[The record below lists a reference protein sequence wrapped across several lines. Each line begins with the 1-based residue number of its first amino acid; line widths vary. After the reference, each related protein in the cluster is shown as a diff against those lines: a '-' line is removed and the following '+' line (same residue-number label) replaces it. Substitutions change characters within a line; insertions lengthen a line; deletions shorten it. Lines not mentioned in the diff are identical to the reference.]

1 MLSKLKFILRQ
12 LLPLK
17 YETKYSITDDSGK
30 NELLKMGC
38 TWRMWLFKPFHIK
51 HYEL

>member
-1 MLSKLKFILRQ
+1 MLSKILFCLKQ

-17 YETKYSITDDSGK
+17 YENRYTVTDNSGK
-30 NELLKMGC
+30 NELLKMRC

-51 HYEL
+51 HYKL